1 MDKKKKSSGLKA
13 GSCLCLALF
22 SFLFVQAVLFAFP
35 QTEGRQL
42 QDLETALRVANFL
55 DEVERYQRENRG
67 YQNKIA
73 EFSEAEV
80 SSFFRYIFSEES
92 PTVKTIEL
100 KLLPANKI
108 EGWILLNLR
117 DQALPSYFKEEINL
131 YFAAR
136 LEKDGR
142 RVRLDINKLYF
153 ETEPVQP
160 AVVNSLIDL
169 VAKNNGLEAQHL
181 DDWYDL
187 PAGILDLKTARGKL
201 LVYY

>member
-13 GSCLCLALF
+13 RNCLSLALF
-22 SFLFVQAVLFAFP
+22 FFLFVQAVLFAFP
-35 QTEGRQL
+35 RTESGQL
-42 QDLETALRVANFL
+42 EDLETALRVANFL
-55 DEVERYQRENRG
+55 DKVERYQRENGG

-92 PTVKTIEL
+92 PTVKTIKL

-108 EGWILLNLR
+108 EGWILLNLK
-117 DQALPSYFKEEINL
+117 DQGLPSYFKEEINL

-136 LEKDGR
+136 LETDRR

-169 VAKNNGLEAQHL
+169 MARSNGLEAQHL
-181 DDWYDL
+181 DDWYEL

>member
-22 SFLFVQAVLFAFP
+22 SFLSVQAVLFAFP
-35 QTEGRQL
+35 RTEGGQL

-80 SSFFRYIFSEES
+80 SSFFRYVFSEES

-108 EGWILLNLR
+108 EGWILLNLK
-117 DQALPSYFKEEINL
+117 DQGLPSYFKEEINL
-131 YFAAR
+131 YFVAR
-136 LEKDGR
+136 LETDRR
-142 RVRLDINKLYF
+142 RVRLDIDKLYF
-153 ETEPVQP
+153 ETEPVHP

-169 VAKNNGLEAQHL
+169 IARSNGLEAQRL
-181 DDWYDL
+181 DSWYEL